1 MPTSIVDPIAQHE
14 AEKRFGKAADGFVAE
29 WHRYVND
36 NGVPVRFLSLTG
48 PEEVD
53 PTAVKAA

>member
-1 MPTSIVDPIAQHE
+1 MQTIVDHAAQHE
-14 AEKRFGKAADGFVAE
+14 AEKRFGSAVDGFIAE

-36 NGVPVRFLSLTG
+36 NGVAVRFLTLTG

-53 PTAVKAA
+53 PTAKQAA